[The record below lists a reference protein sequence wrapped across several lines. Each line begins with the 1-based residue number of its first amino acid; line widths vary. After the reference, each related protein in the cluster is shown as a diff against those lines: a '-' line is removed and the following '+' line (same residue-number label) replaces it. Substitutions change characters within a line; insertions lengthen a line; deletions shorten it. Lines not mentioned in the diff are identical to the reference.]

1 MAQCF
6 LLYNFNRLFSY
17 ILIYNRENQTN
28 NLFALAKNESRKS
41 LEYLW
46 SLWIDLAYTTFQ
58 LSVSSIYSSNQVGAV
73 VGDKLRYLKI

>member
-46 SLWIDLAYTTFQ
+46 SLMIDVEIYY
-58 LSVSSIYSSNQVGAV
+58 LSVKCIEQLLEQLLEQSIPRIGKN
-73 VGDKLRYLKI
+73 